1 MSVVREFSSVGD
13 STSQLIA
20 EIKQLSKSA
29 REELV
34 RAAKLPVVVIPLNH
48 ALAMKANLST
58 P

>member
-1 MSVVREFSSVGD
+1 MFSSGGD

-20 EIKQLSKSA
+20 EIKQLSKSG

-34 RAAKLPVVVIPLNH
+34 RAAKLPVVVIPPNH